1 MHTTEVAEGVDK
13 YEITK
18 VKYPPP
24 QKKNPGKIK
33 LTVKISEKNLFFNSM
48 YLDL

>member
-24 QKKNPGKIK
+24 PGKIK
-33 LTVKISEKNLFFNSM
+33 LTVKISQKNLFFNSM

>member
-18 VKYPPP
+18 VKYPPQP
-24 QKKNPGKIK
+24 PPPGKIK